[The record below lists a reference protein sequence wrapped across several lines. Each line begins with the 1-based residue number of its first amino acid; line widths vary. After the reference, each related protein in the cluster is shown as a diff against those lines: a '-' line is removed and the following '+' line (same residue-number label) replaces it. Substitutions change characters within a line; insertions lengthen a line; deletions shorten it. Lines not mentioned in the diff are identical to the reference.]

1 MKIWFCVDFKFKPN
15 KGIWKRPRLS
25 SSSRVDHELIFVKV
39 RFGWWI
45 DWKRGRRGRKG
56 SDCWPSV
63 IVTLLGSE
71 GGSHV
76 GSVKISKVYSNLLS
90 NETRMMLKEVLEYSN
105 KGTRKLRVGFFEPY
119 SWVSLWLWSV
129 RLLWCRD
136 DVKLLNLGLGK
147 NNKIL
152 IG

>member
-1 MKIWFCVDFKFKPN
+1 M
-15 KGIWKRPRLS
+15 
-25 SSSRVDHELIFVKV
+25 
-39 RFGWWI
+39 
-45 DWKRGRRGRKG
+45 
-56 SDCWPSV
+56 

-119 SWVSLWLWSV
+119 SWVSL
-129 RLLWCRD
+129 
-136 DVKLLNLGLGK
+136 
-147 NNKIL
+147 
-152 IG
+152 